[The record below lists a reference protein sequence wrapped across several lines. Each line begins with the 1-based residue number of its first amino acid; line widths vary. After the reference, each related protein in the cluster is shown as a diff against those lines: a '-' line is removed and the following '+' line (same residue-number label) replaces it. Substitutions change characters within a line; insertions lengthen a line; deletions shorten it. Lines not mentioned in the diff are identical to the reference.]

1 MNVERIRENLD
12 RVRAHIADA
21 ARRSGR
27 PAESVRLVAVT
38 KRNPPEWTRPLVASG
53 APAGAIR
60 GWANG
65 TCTNQLTTCD
75 FSQDRPWSPDA
86 PLPPE

>member
-1 MNVERIRENLD
+1 VHVE
-12 RVRAHIADA
+12 IAQVK
-21 ARRSGR
+21 G
-27 PAESVRLVAVT
+27 L
-38 KRNPPEWTRPLVASG
+38 KPLIASG